1 MRVRKASDAPVGT
14 SSFDLTVASDGGL
27 RRNIPVTVNIT
38 DPYARTRSAL
48 FVAMVT
54 VLIVVVA
61 WTLIKRRRVESQAAD
76 QRAIYFQKH
85 YGEYSE
91 VRENI
96 EMALA
101 SDVTKLKAAEVLEG
115 FAEKRLEAALTAQQ
129 WNTIQQLAAQQEARA
144 ALETLD
150 RALARLE
157 G

>member
-1 MRVRKASDAPVGT
+1 
-14 SSFDLTVASDGGL
+14 
-27 RRNIPVTVNIT
+27 
-38 DPYARTRSAL
+38 
-48 FVAMVT
+48 
-54 VLIVVVA
+54 VVA

-115 FAEKRLEAALTAQQ
+115 FTEKRLEAALTAQQ
-129 WNTIQQLAAQQEARA
+129 WNTIQQLAAQQEGRA